1 MGLNICDA
9 DHTMSFC
16 GLLGLFRCGK
26 TLVKEVRGS
35 DYDLH
40 NKRGTQHHV
49 DNEAHCTL
57 PIYTCP
63 QAAVGHSC
71 SMAET

>member
-16 GLLGLFRCGK
+16 GLP
-26 TLVKEVRGS
+26 TLVQKVRGS
-35 DYDLH
+35 DYDPH

-63 QAAVGHSC
+63 RTAVRHSC
-71 SMAET
+71 SLAET